1 MMPDSNAWKTVNPN
15 DLYVVRKV
23 KFGAPAFVET
33 PIDQGLPDKVPQVS
47 IVRVFATRAEA
58 EIYYH
63 NLVAYYEV
71 EFEIRHVLAEQLYLE
86 MPAAES
92 LSKQREQVPV
102 VQYVLSTIKRGE
114 HPKSVEVL
122 WTNEQV

>member
-1 MMPDSNAWKTVNPN
+1 
-15 DLYVVRKV
+15 
-23 KFGAPAFVET
+23 
-33 PIDQGLPDKVPQVS
+33 
-47 IVRVFATRAEA
+47 
-58 EIYYH
+58 
-63 NLVAYYEV
+63 V